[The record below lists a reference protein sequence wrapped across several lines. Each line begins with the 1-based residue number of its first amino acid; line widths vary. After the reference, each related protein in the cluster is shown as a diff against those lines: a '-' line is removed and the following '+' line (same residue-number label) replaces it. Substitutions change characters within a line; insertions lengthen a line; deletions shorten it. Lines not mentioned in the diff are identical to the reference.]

1 MMLPKKPD
9 IEKAF
14 NEIREYIK
22 ICEDSKNNALHQ
34 LEEYNKD
41 EKNQELQKTIQSLQN
56 DKYKIISFDLSEE
69 ETHNVNVWK
78 RKHIEEKHNNS
89 SYAGAIGGRFTYEF
103 VPTSIG
109 TVGTIKCS
117 CGEKFCFCELS

>member
-1 MMLPKKPD
+1 MMLLKKPD

-41 EKNQELQKTIQSLQN
+41 EKNPGAAKNYTITA
-56 DKYKIISFDLSEE
+56 K
-69 ETHNVNVWK
+69 
-78 RKHIEEKHNNS
+78 
-89 SYAGAIGGRFTYEF
+89 
-103 VPTSIG
+103 
-109 TVGTIKCS
+109 
-117 CGEKFCFCELS
+117 